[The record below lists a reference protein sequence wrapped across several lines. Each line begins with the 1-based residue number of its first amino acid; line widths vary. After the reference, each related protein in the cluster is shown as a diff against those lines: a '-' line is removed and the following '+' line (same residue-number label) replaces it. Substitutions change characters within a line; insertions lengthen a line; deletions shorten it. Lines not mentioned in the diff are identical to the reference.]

1 MVGSAKADRQKD
13 GRGGAG
19 DEPERWRQKKTEKR
33 CTAESVDK
41 KEVKSGHRACNKH
54 TKMHTETD
62 EMTYCRYAF
71 LQKAV
76 KLSGETILPAK
87 CHIHYYQTAQRYL
100 GNLQQGRRL

>member
-1 MVGSAKADRQKD
+1 MSLKGE
-13 GRGGAG
+13 GR
-19 DEPERWRQKKTEKR
+19 KKTEKR
-33 CTAESVDK
+33 RTAESVDK
-41 KEVKSGHRACNKH
+41 KEVKSGHGACNRH
-54 TKMHTETD
+54 TKTHTETD

-100 GNLQQGRRL
+100 GNLQHSVQQGRRL